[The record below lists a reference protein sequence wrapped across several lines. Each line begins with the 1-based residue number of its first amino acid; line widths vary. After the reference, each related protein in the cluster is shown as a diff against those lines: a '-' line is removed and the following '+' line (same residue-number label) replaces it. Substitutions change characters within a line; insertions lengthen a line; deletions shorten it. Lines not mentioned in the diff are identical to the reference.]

1 MPLKR
6 EEDVSWLLEDYSSIK
21 KTRET
26 AKGNR
31 DYEKISNIVISER
44 KERMNSSV
52 TKAGNFGGLIRC
64 IGLFSTNLTL
74 IFYNMRIRL
83 RRSFAQAAMLIY
95 LMTVSPVYAMSEI
108 EHRAMRR
115 SAIVQTVSVR
125 QRHRALDRRY
135 GYYAFSYQPQ
145 F

>member
-1 MPLKR
+1 
-6 EEDVSWLLEDYSSIK
+6 
-21 KTRET
+21 
-26 AKGNR
+26 
-31 DYEKISNIVISER
+31 
-44 KERMNSSV
+44 MNSSV
-52 TKAGNFGGLIRC
+52 TKAGNSGGLIRC